1 MFVRDWMAVRA
12 CNASRM
18 FEDPDPFCTGCACLR
33 CSRSLH
39 ISARCVWRSDGVR
52 ARSFPR
58 FVRVREDKRPDEA
71 TTPDVI
77 CDLFRAQTR
86 KMVTAQEAVAA
97 RAPAPAGGAAAAGAG
112 GPAGAHSGDE
122 SGDDAG
128 EDAE

>member
-1 MFVRDWMAVRA
+1 MHGVPVFL
-12 CNASRM
+12 
-18 FEDPDPFCTGCACLR
+18 CTCCHTLR
-33 CSRSLH
+33 CSQSLH
-39 ISARCVWRSDGVR
+39 ISARCAWCSDSVR

-58 FVRVREDKRPDEA
+58 FVRVRDDKRPDEA

-97 RAPAPAGGAAAAGAG
+97 RGAPAPAGGAAAAGAG
-112 GPAGAHSGDE
+112 GPAGAQSGDE

-128 EDAE
+128 EEAE